1 MKVIV
6 TRTGKKVLTL
16 KVVDNTLLVTA
27 NNRLS
32 VKEIKNIIESK
43 RDWIASKL
51 NKTQTSEASCC
62 ETTTEANVGVRE
74 SSTDIADMFCGR
86 KIMLCG
92 EIFSVSS
99 VSESKCFLDGSCV
112 YISDKYYG
120 TKSER
125 IKCLKSFIKK
135 ISMQNTA
142 EEIARFGSC
151 VSLCPTKID
160 FKTITNSWMKCGTP
174 TDRVVTLDFRVCQ
187 LPEKLQHYIIV
198 HAFSHFTNAGHDDRF
213 WNTVANYLPNYKSCV
228 AELQQYDFLKEI

>member
-6 TRTGKKVLTL
+6 TRTGKRVLNL

-27 NNRLS
+27 NNKLS
-32 VKEIKNIIESK
+32 VEEIKSIIESK
-43 RDWIASKL
+43 RDWIASKV
-51 NKTQTSEASCC
+51 NNTPTTNTPSS
-62 ETTTEANVGVRE
+62 ETTVDANVGVNE
-74 SSTDIADMFCGR
+74 SCNDIAGMFCGR

-112 YISDKYYG
+112 YIPEKYYA
-120 TKSER
+120 TKTER
-125 IKCLKSFIKK
+125 IKCLRSFIKK
-135 ISMQNTA
+135 LSMQNTA

-160 FKTITNSWMKCGTP
+160 FKTISNSWLKCGTP

-198 HAFSHFTNAGHDDRF
+198 HAFSHFTNAGHDEKY